1 MSNIIAKIFSSP
13 PFKSGEYLKIISL
26 ASVIA
31 CLYLSVF
38 LSNFIF
44 SNHFSVMFSSE
55 TPSKFKSSLL
65 ILILWFELWAIFFKT
80 SKAFSNIWLS
90 LLSASNILCSTK
102 SLSLWKAFLRMW
114 FVKRILPFTLLR
126 FSSIDL

>member
-1 MSNIIAKIFSSP
+1 MSNIIANTFSFP
-13 PFKSGEYLKIISL
+13 PFKSGEYLKIISF
-26 ASVIA
+26 AKVIA

-55 TPSKFKSSLL
+55 TSSKFKSSLL
-65 ILILWFELWAIFFKT
+65 ILILWLGLCAIVFRT
-80 SKAFSNIWLS
+80 IKAFSSIWFS

-102 SLSLWKAFLRMW
+102 NRSLWKAFLRMW